1 MLRVDGEGFA
11 FRHEL
16 ARDAVLEA
24 LPTVRQ
30 LALHRRALE
39 ALRSRTPTASDTL
52 ARLAHH
58 AEGAADAPAVLE
70 YAMAAARR
78 ASTLHAH
85 RQARAQYARARRF
98 ADALAPVERAGLLE
112 AYAYECYLT
121 EAVDDAIAAR
131 QEALRIWRERGDDLR
146 IGSALGWLSR
156 CYWYAGRNAEAEAA
170 ARGALD
176 ILEALPPGRELAM
189 AYSSQAALRMLARDA
204 DAAILWSEKAIELAD
219 RLDDRETLAH
229 ALNNLG
235 TARLVSRRRGR
246 LAGARA
252 EHPDRRR
259 RRPRGSR
266 RARLLE
272 PRLRHT
278 ARSTSSRSR
287 ISISSKGSRTAS
299 SATSTPIGLHDGL
312 ARHLPVLPGSLGGG
326 GRPRRRGP
334 S

>member
-1 MLRVDGEGFA
+1 
-11 FRHEL
+11 
-16 ARDAVLEA
+16 
-24 LPTVRQ
+24 
-30 LALHRRALE
+30 
-39 ALRSRTPTASDTL
+39 
-52 ARLAHH
+52 
-58 AEGAADAPAVLE
+58 
-70 YAMAAARR
+70 MAAARR

-146 IGSALGWLSR
+146 IGSALGWLVALLLVR
-156 CYWYAGRNAEAEAA
+156 RTQRRGRGA

-204 DAAILWSEKAIELAD
+204 DAAIRWSEKAIELAD

-235 TARLVSRRRGR
+235 TARLVSGVDGGWQALARSIRIAADADLEDHVARGYSNLGSAQRRGLR
-246 LAGARA
+246 V
-252 EHPDRRR
+252 PDRRSVSR
-259 RRPRGSR
+259 RRHRVLRRARPRRPRG
-266 RARLLE
+266 
-272 PRLRHT
+272 T
-278 ARSTSSRSR
+278 T
-287 ISISSKGSRTAS
+287 
-299 SATSTPIGLHDGL
+299 
-312 ARHLPVLPGSLGGG
+312 
-326 GRPRRRGP
+326 
-334 S
+334 